1 MTTPT
6 LYSIA
11 ALKPEDVINT
21 GAKPVRAL
29 CNNMNYY
36 LVKHEKIG
44 VSQLL
49 NEYVAASFLRI
60 WELSTPCFA
69 FVTVKMEHIPLGL
82 HEDVQP
88 HFFQKPCFGTWY
100 GRNWGEVDKVAEKM
114 AFQQKHLF
122 TKKLELLK
130 IALFDLW
137 VANEDRNAN
146 NYNLL
151 LASEAQYR
159 FIPIDHQAIFNYDN
173 LEDELMPLT
182 EPDSLLSSPMVNYLF
197 SKKELNQAKAS
208 LQLDYFECVQH
219 CAEQVENILLGIP
232 KDWKIDHFKTLNLLR
247 SSLFGTKWMQQTWA
261 HFELYLQAAIDRN

>member
-11 ALKPEDVINT
+11 ALKPEDVIHT
-21 GAKPVRAL
+21 GAKPVRAF

-49 NEYVAASFLRI
+49 NEYIAASFLRI
-60 WELSTPCFA
+60 WELNTPCFA
-69 FVTVKMEHIPLGL
+69 FVTIKTEHIPLGL

-88 HFFQKPCFGTWY
+88 HFFKKPCFGTRY
-100 GRNWGEVDKVAEKM
+100 ERNWGEVDKVAEKM

-122 TKKLELLK
+122 TQKLGLLK

-173 LEDELMPLT
+173 LENELMPLT
-182 EPDSLLSSPMVNYLF
+182 EPDSLLSSPMVDYLF
-197 SKKELNQAKAS
+197 SKKELNQASAA
-208 LQLDYFECVQH
+208 LQLDYFECVQS
-219 CAEQVENILLGIP
+219 CGEQLENILSGIP
-232 KDWKIDHFKTLNLLR
+232 K
-247 SSLFGTKWMQQTWA
+247 
-261 HFELYLQAAIDRN
+261 ELENRPFQNIKFIAQ